1 MLTTADRVGF
11 PHRREWTAIVL
22 AIVPFFLNFYATTTV
37 NGRLTSYTDF
47 ADVAVGGVLMFYTF
61 RNTVFI
67 REGEAKYKTIRI
79 ALTVVLVTLA
89 AFHILSGLGL
99 LINLPYPLGYGR

>member
-11 PHRREWTAIVL
+11 PHRREITAIIL
-22 AIVPFFLNFYATTTV
+22 AVVPFILNFSQTMRV
-37 NGRLTSYTDF
+37 NGRVTSYSDF
-47 ADVAVGGVLMFYTF
+47 ADVVLGAALVLVVF

-79 ALTVVLVTLA
+79 ILTGVLLLVA
-89 AFHILSGLGL
+89 AFHIASGLGL
-99 LINLPYPLGYGR
+99 LISLPAPFGYGS

>member
-11 PHRREWTAIVL
+11 PHRREIVTLVL
-22 AIVPFFLNFYATTTV
+22 AIVPFIVNAYSITTV
-37 NGRLTSYTDF
+37 NGRITSYSDF
-47 ADVAVGGVLMFYTF
+47 ADVVIGAALVLSVL

-79 ALTVVLVTLA
+79 ILTGVLLLVA
-89 AFHILSGLGL
+89 AFHIASGLGL
-99 LINLPYPLGYGR
+99 LVSLPAPFGYGS